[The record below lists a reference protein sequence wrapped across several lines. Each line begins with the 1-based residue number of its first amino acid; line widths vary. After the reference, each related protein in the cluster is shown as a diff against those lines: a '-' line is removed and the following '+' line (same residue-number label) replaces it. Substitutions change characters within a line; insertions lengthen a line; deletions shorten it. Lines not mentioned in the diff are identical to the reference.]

1 MTTHPSGIFSQ
12 PHPCYHVHFLKR
24 LCHLLCHQVRLS
36 LSQFYAWWRGI
47 VSICNF
53 CEFKPSFAKSEDHL
67 IIIEPLVLS
76 QLPTS
81 YVMKSVSISNAFRK
95 FLDSLSVCLLHN
107 NFDKSLNSSFKVVL
121 TEISFPKRLFKK
133 WFNLLLGD
141 THENLFS
148 RFQTNPY

>member
-1 MTTHPSGIFSQ
+1 MQQKKESQ
-12 PHPCYHVHFLKR
+12 L
-24 LCHLLCHQVRLS
+24 
-36 LSQFYAWWRGI
+36 
-47 VSICNF
+47 
-53 CEFKPSFAKSEDHL
+53 
-67 IIIEPLVLS
+67 LS

-107 NFDKSLNSSFKVVL
+107 NFDKSVNSSFKVVL
-121 TEISFPKRLFKK
+121 TEISFPNRLFKK

-148 RFQTNPY
+148 RLQTNPY

>member
-67 IIIEPLVLS
+67 IINEPLVPS

-121 TEISFPKRLFKK
+121 TEISIPNRLFKK
-133 WFNLLLGD
+133 WFNWLLGD
-141 THENLFS
+141 TDENLFS

>member
-1 MTTHPSGIFSQ
+1 MQLKKESQ
-12 PHPCYHVHFLKR
+12 L
-24 LCHLLCHQVRLS
+24 
-36 LSQFYAWWRGI
+36 
-47 VSICNF
+47 
-53 CEFKPSFAKSEDHL
+53 
-67 IIIEPLVLS
+67 LS

-81 YVMKSVSISNAFRK
+81 YVMNAFRK

-107 NFDKSLNSSFKVVL
+107 NFDKSVNLSFKVVL

>member
-67 IIIEPLVLS
+67 IINEPLVLS

-95 FLDSLSVCLLHN
+95 FLDSLSVSLLHN

-121 TEISFPKRLFKK
+121 TEISIPNRLFKK
-133 WFNLLLGD
+133 WFNWLLGD
-141 THENLFS
+141 TDENLFS

>member
-1 MTTHPSGIFSQ
+1 MQLKKESQ
-12 PHPCYHVHFLKR
+12 L
-24 LCHLLCHQVRLS
+24 
-36 LSQFYAWWRGI
+36 
-47 VSICNF
+47 
-53 CEFKPSFAKSEDHL
+53 
-67 IIIEPLVLS
+67 LS

-81 YVMKSVSISNAFRK
+81 YVMNAFRK

-107 NFDKSLNSSFKVVL
+107 NFDKSVNSSFKVVL
-121 TEISFPKRLFKK
+121 TEISFPMRLFKK

>member
-1 MTTHPSGIFSQ
+1 MQLKKESQ
-12 PHPCYHVHFLKR
+12 L
-24 LCHLLCHQVRLS
+24 
-36 LSQFYAWWRGI
+36 
-47 VSICNF
+47 
-53 CEFKPSFAKSEDHL
+53 
-67 IIIEPLVLS
+67 LS

-95 FLDSLSVCLLHN
+95 FLDSLSVGLLHN
-107 NFDKSLNSSFKVVL
+107 NFDKSVNSSFKVVL

>member
-1 MTTHPSGIFSQ
+1 MQLKKESQ
-12 PHPCYHVHFLKR
+12 L
-24 LCHLLCHQVRLS
+24 
-36 LSQFYAWWRGI
+36 
-47 VSICNF
+47 
-53 CEFKPSFAKSEDHL
+53 
-67 IIIEPLVLS
+67 LS

-81 YVMKSVSISNAFRK
+81 YVMNAFRK

-107 NFDKSLNSSFKVVL
+107 NFDKSVNSSFKVVL

-141 THENLFS
+141 KHENLFS

>member
-1 MTTHPSGIFSQ
+1 MQLKKESQ
-12 PHPCYHVHFLKR
+12 L
-24 LCHLLCHQVRLS
+24 
-36 LSQFYAWWRGI
+36 
-47 VSICNF
+47 
-53 CEFKPSFAKSEDHL
+53 
-67 IIIEPLVLS
+67 LS

-81 YVMKSVSISNAFRK
+81 YVMNAFRK

-107 NFDKSLNSSFKVVL
+107 NFDKSVNSSFKVVL

-133 WFNLLLGD
+133 WYNLLLGD

>member
-1 MTTHPSGIFSQ
+1 MQLKKESQ
-12 PHPCYHVHFLKR
+12 L
-24 LCHLLCHQVRLS
+24 
-36 LSQFYAWWRGI
+36 
-47 VSICNF
+47 
-53 CEFKPSFAKSEDHL
+53 
-67 IIIEPLVLS
+67 LS

-81 YVMKSVSISNAFRK
+81 YVMNAFRK

-107 NFDKSLNSSFKVVL
+107 NFDKSVNSSFKVVL
-121 TEISFPKRLFKK
+121 TEISFPNRLFKK